1 MAMNLAMNESN
12 DEVMDVQRV
21 EKVVLVVFNNRRR
34 PIKFFST
41 DPSEDSKNLMDAVRE
56 AFKDVLELDEGS
68 SQSNSWYLQ
77 LESQEWGGLVD
88 VCGSIENRC
97 TVYLQRD
104 GPAKE
109 KV

>member
-1 MAMNLAMNESN
+1 
-12 DEVMDVQRV
+12 
-21 EKVVLVVFNNRRR
+21 
-34 PIKFFST
+34 
-41 DPSEDSKNLMDAVRE
+41 MDAVRE